1 VEKFQKDER
10 YLNLTSKVSAAI
22 ETLNEY
28 ESLDLLFWM
37 RKFRIYR
44 IETNIPDER
53 VEKFFLRLE

>member
-28 ESLDLLFWM
+28 GKIKTKNISIPLIN
-37 RKFRIYR
+37 K
-44 IETNIPDER
+44 TNLIER
-53 VEKFFLRLE
+53 V